1 MTDSSTTGLWGLLD
15 TLKGHRWVELS
26 HRLNNESPYW
36 GGMPEGA
43 VKLGTVIFDWGNPI
57 LDCQIQSFT
66 FPGQFGTHIDF
77 PGHFVKGKPNSEAF
91 LDQALAFP
99 LVVIDVSDKVAHNVD
114 YAVSLDDV
122 SDWET
127 RHGRIPE
134 GSLVA
139 LRTDWHTR
147 WPDNDAMNNFDDEG
161 AEHCPGWTIPVLR
174 HLYEER
180 DIAANGHETFDTD
193 ASVEAAL
200 AGDLAA
206 ERYVLSHG
214 HVQVEALTN
223 LDQVPESG
231 AIAFVSFPRIEGRQA
246 FPPTSS
252 PFAPTSGPNECGT
265 AYADQGLAPLCRR
278 GGVGRAGPTPRLRS
292 GYEGLVAGDA
302 PPHVPRSRIG
312 SAGKDTI

>member
-1 MTDSSTTGLWGLLD
+1 MTDSSTMGLWGLLD
-15 TLKGHRWVELS
+15 TLRGHRWVELS

-36 GGMPEGA
+36 GGMPESA

-114 YAVSLDDV
+114 YAVSLDDI

-180 DIAANGHETFDTD
+180 GIAANGHETFDTD

-231 AIAFVSFPRIEGRQA
+231 AIAFVSFPRIEGA

-252 PFAPTSGPNECGT
+252 PSAPTSGPNECGT
-265 AYADQGLAPLCRR
+265 AYTDQGLAPLCRR
-278 GGVGRAGPTPRLRS
+278 GGVRRAGPTPQLRS

-312 SAGKDTI
+312 SAGKDTT

>member
-1 MTDSSTTGLWGLLD
+1 MTDSSMTGLWGLLD

-43 VKLGTVIFDWGNPI
+43 VKLGAVIFDWGNPI

-180 DIAANGHETFDTD
+180 GIAANGHETFDTD

-231 AIAFVSFPRIEGRQA
+231 AIAFVSFPRIEGA
-246 FPPTSS
+246 TGLPAHV
-252 PFAPTSGPNECGT
+252 FAICPDE
-265 AYADQGLAPLCRR
+265 
-278 GGVGRAGPTPRLRS
+278 RA
-292 GYEGLVAGDA
+292 
-302 PPHVPRSRIG
+302 
-312 SAGKDTI
+312 